1 MGVNAQSRLGKIR
14 MELARGLIG
23 EMQETAEQINAECW
37 FLDVGQ
43 GSSNV
48 ILLGDGCAI
57 VIDCGPQNST
67 TTIELLKRYVDF
79 INVLVI
85 SHNDSD
91 HDGGVARILENYPK
105 AIDKI
110 YFLSDRTSNQIRTFR
125 LARREYEAG
134 NLFDVPK
141 RLEVNK
147 QPQIIY
153 SDNDKNIA
161 LKLFYPDLMD
171 SLKSEESG
179 ARRANRTSGVLG
191 LFCGNRNIVYSSD
204 ATIVSWESIA
214 EKMSDSIPLRCDVM
228 AIPHHGGRISDN
240 RSEESQAQERLYSK
254 IITPQFGV
262 ISVGSSN
269 QHGHPLAST
278 ISALRNNNVKIL
290 CTQITPRCFDDLE
303 SIRPGLVKPFFGPSQ
318 STAKV
323 RKTSRARWSKDVG
336 CVGSIVVEVSPNKV
350 NVRPYNTLQ
359 REINQLIGSDNF
371 HPLCQAN

>member
-1 MGVNAQSRLGKIR
+1 
-14 MELARGLIG
+14 MELARGFIG

-48 ILLGDGCAI
+48 ILLGDGRAI

-79 INVLVI
+79 VDVLVI

-110 YFLSDRTSNQIRTFR
+110 YFLSDRTSNQIKTFR
-125 LARREYEAG
+125 LAIREYEAG
-134 NLFDVPK
+134 NLLDAPR
-141 RLEVNK
+141 RLEVNE

-228 AIPHHGGRISDN
+228 TVAHHGGRISDN
-240 RSEESQAQERLYSK
+240 RSEESQAQERLYSE
-254 IITPQFGV
+254 IINPQFGV

-269 QHGHPLAST
+269 QYGHPLAST
-278 ISALRNNNVKIL
+278 ISALQNNNVKIL

-323 RKTSRARWSKDVG
+323 RKTSQAHWSKGVG